1 VDQDFI
7 KRLKASSPGPLT
19 PQQRE
24 LLQDMRFVID
34 FVLDHNLSM
43 ELALKILSHDFA
55 GIIQHGGVDK
65 AVSEGFL
72 PKSRD
77 FSNYR

>member
-1 VDQDFI
+1 MNQDFI
-7 KRLKASSPGPLT
+7 KRLKASFPVPPT
-19 PQQRE
+19 PQERE

-43 ELALKILSHDFA
+43 ELAVEILSHDLK

-65 AVSEGFL
+65 AVSKGFS
-72 PKSRD
+72 PKSHG

>member
-7 KRLKASSPGPLT
+7 KRLKASSPVPLT
-19 PQQRE
+19 PQERE

-43 ELALKILSHDFA
+43 ELAAKILIHDLA
-55 GIIQHGGVDK
+55 GIMEHGGVEK

-72 PKSRD
+72 PKSHD